1 MTFVISLED
10 VFVDDESEQDD
21 CLLQHGFDLVVR
33 FLQKSG
39 NEPRVYRSK
48 EKSRTYAFETL
59 LEIIVNEE

>member
-21 CLLQHGFDLVVR
+21 CFLQHGFDLVVR
-33 FLQKSG
+33 FLQTFTVSAPSPSVG
-39 NEPRVYRSK
+39 RE
-48 EKSRTYAFETL
+48 SRTYAFETL